1 VPKLV
6 TGETLL
12 LDGFDESLG
21 HGREGVR
28 WATLEDPAP
37 NFGELYKITGSKI
50 RILSTDIIC

>member
-12 LDGFDESLG
+12 LDGFDESLDRG
-21 HGREGVR
+21 SEGVR

-37 NFGELYKITGSKI
+37 NFGEIYTG
-50 RILSTDIIC
+50 